1 MRRTG
6 WGGELP
12 ADDDEARARIIE
24 ACRTAIADSEHPQLS
39 LSEVAR
45 RLSVTRQTVY
55 RYFPSTEALL
65 TAVAIDAGRRMY
77 DMLLNVRQIDDPAGV
92 VVELA
97 VIGAEIIR
105 DDRVVGFLLGEGTI
119 TGVFTG
125 SITDETSVAFAV
137 NLLENCGV
145 DWRAIGLGDDDVSEL
160 AEWALHVMDAIA
172 RSRGERRG
180 ELELRDYL
188 NRWMRPGVERVIAAA
203 SGPRR
208 RRRSVRVS

>member
-45 RLSVTRQTVY
+45 RLSITRQTVY

-77 DMLLNVRQIDDPAGV
+77 DMLLRVRELDDPAGV

-97 VIGAEIIR
+97 AIGAEIIR
-105 DDRVVGFLLGEGTI
+105 DDKVVGFLLGEGTS

-125 SITDETSVAFAV
+125 SITDELSVAFAV
-137 NLLENCGV
+137 DLLESCGV
-145 DWRAIGLGDDDVSEL
+145 DWRALGLGTEDVAEL
-160 AEWALHVMDAIA
+160 AEWALHIIDAIG
-172 RSRGERRG
+172 RSRGKRRDQ
-180 ELELRDYL
+180 LELRDYL
-188 NRWMRPGVERVIAAA
+188 NRWMRPGVEKVITTAT
-203 SGPRR
+203 R
-208 RRRSVRVS
+208 